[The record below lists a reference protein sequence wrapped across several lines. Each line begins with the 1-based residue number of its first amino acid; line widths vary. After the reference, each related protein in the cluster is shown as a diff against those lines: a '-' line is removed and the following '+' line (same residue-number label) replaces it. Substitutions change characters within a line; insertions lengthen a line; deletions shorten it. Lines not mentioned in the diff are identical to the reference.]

1 MVFFLVDDSFLF
13 GFVPVSKAP
22 CPVLSSQ
29 HSMKQKMKRHT
40 LKHLGEMRQKKRSET
55 KEHGKEK
62 RNENASRSDRKH
74 IYSTHKPTHD
84 CL

>member
-40 LKHLGEMRQKKRSET
+40 LKHLGEMRQKK
-55 KEHGKEK
+55 KERNKRTWEGKKE
-62 RNENASRSDRKH
+62 
-74 IYSTHKPTHD
+74 
-84 CL
+84 